1 MRLNKRGQAL
11 VEFIIILPIFI
22 FITFMVIDYG
32 NIGYNKNKIENIM
45 NDVESMYKNNESVEE
60 IQTFLNKNDN
70 NLKFEYKEN
79 DKYSEI
85 IVSKKYDFI
94 TPGMSKLMNN
104 FTIKVERTIYNEQ

>member
-1 MRLNKRGQAL
+1 MRLNKKGQAL

-22 FITFMVIDYG
+22 YITFMVIDYG

-45 NDVESMYKNNESVEE
+45 NDVEGMYKNNESVEE
-60 IQTFLNKNDN
+60 IQSFLNKNDKSLN
-70 NLKFEYKEN
+70 FEYKKN

-85 IVSKKYDFI
+85 IISKKYDFM

-104 FTIKVERTIYNEQ
+104 FTIKVERTIYNE